1 MAADVWDS
9 SLYDDR
15 HSFVWKAGAELL
27 DLLDPKAGER
37 ILDVGCGT
45 GHLTAQ
51 IAARGAEV
59 VGLDAS
65 VSMVAQARQNFP
77 KLKFQLADAR
87 DFRVDTP
94 FDAVFS
100 NAALHWVR
108 EPERAIESM
117 ALALK
122 PGGRL
127 VIEMGGQGNIAQIM
141 AASEAVL
148 REAGY
153 QARHLWYFPSIGE
166 YASLLEKQGFGVA
179 LAHNF
184 ARETKLEHPE
194 RGMREWLE
202 MFGGA
207 YFGDVPVAEREAL
220 VRKIEARLKPVLWR
234 DGAWYADYRRLRVV
248 GYLMPNWSR

>member
-9 SLYDDR
+9 SLYEDR
-15 HSFVWKAGAELL
+15 HSFVWKAGADLLELL
-27 DLLDPKAGER
+27 NPKAGER

-45 GHLTAQ
+45 GHLTAL
-51 IAARGAEV
+51 IAGRGAEV

-87 DFRVDTP
+87 NFRVETP

-108 EPERAIESM
+108 EPEKAIESM

-122 PGGRL
+122 PRGRL
-127 VIEMGGQGNIAQIM
+127 VIEMGGQGNITKIM
-141 AASEAVL
+141 AASEGVL

-153 QARHLWYFPSIGE
+153 KARHLWYFPSIGE
-166 YASLLEKQGFGVA
+166 YASLLEKHGFVIA
-179 LAHNF
+179 RAHNF

-207 YFGDVPVAEREAL
+207 YFDDVPVAEREAL
-220 VRKIEARLKPVLWR
+220 VRKIEARLRPVLWR
-234 DGAWYADYRRLRVV
+234 DGAWFADYRRLRIV